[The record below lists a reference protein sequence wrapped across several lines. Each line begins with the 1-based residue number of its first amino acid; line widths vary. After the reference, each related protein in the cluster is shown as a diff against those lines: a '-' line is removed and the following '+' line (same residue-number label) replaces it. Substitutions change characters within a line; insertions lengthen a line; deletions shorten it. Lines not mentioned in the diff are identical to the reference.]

1 MNNPAPGL
9 RPCAVLLAL
18 LCLGPAATAVS
29 ANDDGDAD
37 GVSDRIDN
45 CPQSPAGAITDA
57 QGCALDGDFDG
68 IADGVDRCPRTPF
81 NSHADVSGC
90 AKDERTLAL
99 GAPPAPEVAPRPAIA
114 PVVDK
119 PAADPPAARIL
130 PPAAAAPSAPAAAFA
145 KRGVPVAQ
153 TLPAA
158 EPTKVL
164 VPAAPPPAPAVV
176 ADSADGKVEP
186 LTVPFDPGS
195 AELSR
200 TGRRAF
206 ESGIGEL
213 RTALEHRAQ
222 ASLLVTG
229 HAGTRPD
236 GAQAARLSFGRAD
249 TLRRVLVDSGIPAHR
264 IQILVA
270 GVTQPRYGDQE
281 PERNCR
287 AEIALQPQ
295 GAALA
300 AAAAPRV
307 VPAAAEPSSSITKGP
322 AVSARVDFGPYS
334 SALDVPA
341 RMALQ
346 EYAQAVRDTLD
357 RNPASRVALY
367 ASADRAET
375 GLPAARLAESR
386 AAAVRAYLL
395 VSGVPGDR
403 VEVIADPRPGP
414 AGAGG
419 RSAVL
424 RMSMPAP

>member
-1 MNNPAPGL
+1 MNNPTPGL

-18 LCLGPAATAVS
+18 WCLVPAIAGA
-29 ANDDGDAD
+29 AAADDGDAD
-37 GVSDRIDN
+37 GVPDRVDN

-57 QGCALDGDFDG
+57 QGCALDGDLDG
-68 IADGVDRCPRTPF
+68 VADGVDRCPRTPF
-81 NSHADVSGC
+81 NVRADVSGC
-90 AKDERTLAL
+90 AKDERTLAVSGPPPSAAL
-99 GAPPAPEVAPRPAIA
+99 VPPAPAVA
-114 PVVDK
+114 PVVDE
-119 PAADPPAARIL
+119 PAANPAAGTPSPPAAVAL
-130 PPAAAAPSAPAAAFA
+130 VPAAAFA
-145 KRGVPVAQ
+145 KRGVPIAQ

-158 EPTKVL
+158 EPAKGL
-164 VPAAPPPAPAVV
+164 APAPAPAPPAPAVV
-176 ADSADGKVEP
+176 ADAVDDKAEP

-229 HAGTRPD
+229 HAATGPD
-236 GAQAARLSFGRAD
+236 GAHAARLSFERAD
-249 TLRRVLVDSGIPAHR
+249 TLRGVLVDSGIPEHR

-270 GVTQPRYGDQE
+270 GVTQPLDGDRE

-307 VPAAAEPSSSITKGP
+307 VSAAAGPSSSILKGP
-322 AVSARVDFGPYS
+322 AVSARVDFEPYS
-334 SALDVPA
+334 SALDGPA
-341 RMALQ
+341 RSALQ

-395 VSGVPGDR
+395 VSGLPGDR
-403 VEVIADPRPGP
+403 VEVIPGP